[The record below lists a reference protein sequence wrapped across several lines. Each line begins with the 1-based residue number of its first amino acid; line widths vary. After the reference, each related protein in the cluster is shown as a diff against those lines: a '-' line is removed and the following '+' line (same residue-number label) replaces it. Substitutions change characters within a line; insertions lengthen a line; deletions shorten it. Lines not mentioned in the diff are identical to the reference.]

1 MQVMRGLSLVA
12 SCAIAAMAIPNEAV
26 AAVLCQ
32 KKTGAILVRPDACK
46 KKETAFDLSPFV
58 AASTAVTNLT
68 TQLAAADQRY
78 LHETTVV
85 TGAGSTDASSND
97 AELTVACPA
106 GYQATGGGV
115 AGEFN
120 QIGVDASG
128 PTIGGQPTN
137 TLPAGMS
144 GAPDG
149 WFARV
154 FSFQGDAEP
163 FKVSVICV
171 KPGP

>member
-1 MQVMRGLSLVA
+1 MPS
-12 SCAIAAMAIPNEAV
+12 S
-26 AAVLCQ
+26 
-32 KKTGAILVRPDACK
+32 
-46 KKETAFDLSPFV
+46 F
-58 AASTAVTNLT
+58 
-68 TQLAAADQRY
+68 
-78 LHETTVV
+78 H
-85 TGAGSTDASSND
+85 STDASSND

-120 QIGVDASG
+120 QIAVDASG

-154 FSFQGDAEP
+154 FSFQSDAEP